1 MKKIIFTL
9 SCMLIAM
16 GCITSQARVV
26 EPVTKVKV
34 KNVKEFLKA
43 LDSNREITIA
53 NNTTLN
59 LSEVL
64 EDRALSLESNL
75 VWVEDD

>member
-1 MKKIIFTL
+1 MKTIIFTL

-16 GCITSQARVV
+16 GCISSQARVV

-43 LDSNREITIA
+43 LD
-53 NNTTLN
+53 
-59 LSEVL
+59 
-64 EDRALSLESNL
+64 
-75 VWVEDD
+75 